1 MPDNKTYFYIKKWI
15 DKNCQL
21 TLMVI
26 LPLSFIILFHYVPMY
41 GIQIAFK
48 NYRAVDGIW
57 GSKWV
62 GFDHFIK
69 FFKSYQFIRVTRN
82 TIMLSLYSLI
92 AGFPVPIILAI
103 ALNCCKNIKFKKTVQ
118 LVTYAPHF
126 ISVVVLMGMVIQI
139 LSPKYG
145 LLNNLIKALDG
156 EEVLFMAEG
165 RYFRSIYVW
174 SGIWQNMGFSAIIY
188 ISALSSVDPT
198 LHEAAI
204 VDGASRLKRVFY
216 IDIPCIVPTIVI
228 LLILNLGSIMNVGFE
243 KVLLLQNPT
252 NTEYSEVIS
261 TLIYKQGLAS
271 AMPQYS
277 YSTAIGIF
285 NSLVNFFLIVG
296 VNTIAR
302 KLGETSLW

>member
-15 DKNCQL
+15 DKNWQL

-48 NYRAVDGIW
+48 NYRAADGIW

-145 LLNNLIKALDG
+145 LLNNLIKALGG

-228 LLILNLGSIMNVGFE
+228 LLILNLGSIMNVGLE

-252 NTEYSEVIS
+252 S
-261 TLIYKQGLAS
+261 T
-271 AMPQYS
+271 
-277 YSTAIGIF
+277 
-285 NSLVNFFLIVG
+285 
-296 VNTIAR
+296 
-302 KLGETSLW
+302 